1 MESKVSVIGQRIY
14 DLRVEKNIQQGEL
27 AKAVHIHQSVLNR
40 IERGTRPARD
50 TEIRDIA
57 IYFGVSA
64 DTLLAIPAASVQEIL
79 LLGRFHP
86 PNLPLSKNTGFS
98 MPAENAPSM
107 IRQTANTD
115 MCFRY
120 RPTRPVFFICFCP

>member
-14 DLRVEKNIQQGEL
+14 DLRIERNIQQGEL

-64 DTLLAIPAASVQEIL
+64 DTLLAIPAASAPNSHSEI
-79 LLGRFHP
+79 
-86 PNLPLSKNTGFS
+86 S
-98 MPAENAPSM
+98 PAEFAL
-107 IRQTANTD
+107 IEKYRVLDARGKCAVEDTASREY
-115 MCFRY
+115 RY
-120 RPTRPVFFICFCP
+120 VI

>member
-1 MESKVSVIGQRIY
+1 MIMESKVSVIGQRIY
-14 DLRVEKNIQQGEL
+14 DLRVERNIQQGEL

-64 DTLLAIPAASVQEIL
+64 DTLLAIPAVAAVNEPQSTEISPTELALIEKYRVLDARGKLAVEDTASREYQYVI
-79 LLGRFHP
+79 
-86 PNLPLSKNTGFS
+86 
-98 MPAENAPSM
+98 
-107 IRQTANTD
+107 
-115 MCFRY
+115 
-120 RPTRPVFFICFCP
+120 

>member
-14 DLRVEKNIQQGEL
+14 DLRIEKNIQQGEL

-57 IYFGVSA
+57 IYLGVSA
-64 DTLLAIPAASVQEIL
+64 DTLLAIPTVSVQRDLSSQEI
-79 LLGRFHP
+79 
-86 PNLPLSKNTGFS
+86 S
-98 MPAENAPSM
+98 PSEFAL
-107 IRQTANTD
+107 IEKYRVLDARGKCAVEDTAN
-115 MCFRY
+115 REY
-120 RPTRPVFFICFCP
+120 QYVL

>member
-1 MESKVSVIGQRIY
+1 MIMESKVSVIGQRIY
-14 DLRVEKNIQQGEL
+14 DLRIERNIQQGEL

-64 DTLLAIPAASVQEIL
+64 DTLLAIPTASIRENPSSQKISPSEFALIEKYRL
-79 LLGRFHP
+79 LDARG
-86 PNLPLSKNTGFS
+86 KC
-98 MPAENAPSM
+98 AVED
-107 IRQTANTD
+107 TASREY
-115 MCFRY
+115 RY
-120 RPTRPVFFICFCP
+120 VI

>member
-14 DLRVEKNIQQGEL
+14 DLRIEKNIQQGEL

-64 DTLLAIPAASVQEIL
+64 DTLLAIPAASVQGNPSSREISPSEFALIEKYRL
-79 LLGRFHP
+79 LDARGKCAVDDTTNR
-86 PNLPLSKNTGFS
+86 
-98 MPAENAPSM
+98 EYQYV
-107 IRQTANTD
+107 I
-115 MCFRY
+115 
-120 RPTRPVFFICFCP
+120 

>member
-1 MESKVSVIGQRIY
+1 MKGRVIMESKVSVIGQRIY

-57 IYFGVSA
+57 IYLGVSA
-64 DTLLAIPAASVQEIL
+64 DMLLAIPVASAKKNPASQEV
-79 LLGRFHP
+79 
-86 PNLPLSKNTGFS
+86 S
-98 MPAENAPSM
+98 PSEFAL
-107 IRQTANTD
+107 IEKYRVLDARGKCAVEDTANREY
-115 MCFRY
+115 RY
-120 RPTRPVFFICFCP
+120 VV

>member
-1 MESKVSVIGQRIY
+1 MESNGSVIGQRIY
-14 DLRVEKNIQQGEL
+14 DLRVEKNVQQGEL

-64 DTLLAIPAASVQEIL
+64 DTLLAIPAASVQGRPSSQEISPSELALIEKYRL
-79 LLGRFHP
+79 LDARG
-86 PNLPLSKNTGFS
+86 KC
-98 MPAENAPSM
+98 AVDD
-107 IRQTANTD
+107 TANRE
-115 MCFRY
+115 FRY
-120 RPTRPVFFICFCP
+120 VL